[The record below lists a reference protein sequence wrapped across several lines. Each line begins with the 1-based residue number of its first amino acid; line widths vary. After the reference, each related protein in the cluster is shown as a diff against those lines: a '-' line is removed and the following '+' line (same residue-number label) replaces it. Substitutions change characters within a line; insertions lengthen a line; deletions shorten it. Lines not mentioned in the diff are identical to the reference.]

1 MLKYNSFILEKEF
14 EHWEFLYNSSNENF
28 NTLTDKIDNFLSKE
42 YEVDVDKF
50 KDKVVNLFNRFKNK
64 IGILSIITSL
74 LLSTYMGLSDFKELL
89 DKVKIE
95 ASQKQEVLKI
105 AEDKVKTKSNK
116 RKNDISKFL
125 KALAKRES
133 SSNPKIINNLG
144 YIGKYQFG
152 EMALKDVGLEDKI
165 NTDKFRKNP
174 SIWPERDQDR
184 AMIKLLKK
192 NKSYL
197 GEYLSE
203 FEGKI
208 INGVKITKSGLLAG
222 SHLVGAGAV
231 KQFLDSNGQF
241 VPKDGN
247 GVPVT
252 DYIKKFGGY
261 HLTF

>member
-1 MLKYNSFILEKEF
+1 MLKYNRFILEKEF
-14 EHWEFLYNSSNENF
+14 NHWEFLYNSSNESF
-28 NTLTDKIDNFLSKE
+28 DTLSDKIDNFLSKE

-50 KDKVVNLFNRFKNK
+50 KDKVLNLFNRFKNK

-89 DKVKIE
+89 DKVQIE
-95 ASQKQEVLKI
+95 SSQKQEILKV
-105 AEDKVKTKSNK
+105 AEDKVKPKTKH
-116 RKNDISKFL
+116 KNDISKFL

-133 SSNPKIINNLG
+133 SSNPKIINDLG

-152 EMALKDVGLEDKI
+152 EMALKDVGLDDKI
-165 NTDKFRKNP
+165 NTEKFRKNP
-174 SIWPERDQDR
+174 NIWPEREQDR

-192 NKSYL
+192 NKIYL

-203 FEGKI
+203 FEGKM
-208 INGVKITKSGLLAG
+208 INGIKITKSGLLAG
-222 SHLVGAGAV
+222 SHLVGAGAI

-261 HLTF
+261 YLTF